1 VSNCSCSPNIPNP
14 RATGGVPSVR
24 FWIARI
30 VAAGWLLVLV
40 LGSTAPARSEVIQP
54 AYVFGDFVLHAFG
67 YFGLTV
73 LLVLAQRNPR
83 ILVSAIVAALI
94 GLALEGVQGLT
105 ADRDPQVMDALA
117 NTVGAFAG
125 AGFCWGKRWIDSGRK
140 PWDTAAVTN

>member
-1 VSNCSCSPNIPNP
+1 MRYVITRSLAGAWLVVLIV
-14 RATGGVPSVR
+14 GSV
-24 FWIARI
+24 
-30 VAAGWLLVLV
+30 L
-40 LGSTAPARSEVIQP
+40 PADTEEIQP
-54 AYVFGDFVLHAFG
+54 AYIFGDFVLHAFG

-94 GLALEGVQGLT
+94 GLALEGVQGMT

-140 PWDTAAVTN
+140 PWDRAEAAP

>member
-1 VSNCSCSPNIPNP
+1 MRYVITRSLAGAWLAVLIV
-14 RATGGVPSVR
+14 GSV
-24 FWIARI
+24 
-30 VAAGWLLVLV
+30 L
-40 LGSTAPARSEVIQP
+40 PADTEEIQP
-54 AYVFGDFVLHAFG
+54 AYLFGDFVLHAFG

-83 ILVSAIVAALI
+83 ILASAIFAAVI

-117 NTVGAFAG
+117 NAVGAFAG

-140 PWDTAAVTN
+140 PWDRTPATS

>member
-1 VSNCSCSPNIPNP
+1 M
-14 RATGGVPSVR
+14 RYL
-24 FWIARI
+24 IAR
-30 VAAGWLLVLV
+30 VLAAGWLIVLV
-40 LGSTAPARSEVIQP
+40 LGSIAPADEVQP
-54 AYVFGDFVLHAFG
+54 AYIFGDFVLHAFG

-73 LLVLAQRNPR
+73 LLVLSRRNPK

-117 NTVGAFAG
+117 NTVGAFGG

-140 PWDTAAVTN
+140 PWDRADAAAA

>member
-1 VSNCSCSPNIPNP
+1 MRYVIT
-14 RATGGVPSVR
+14 RLLAGAWLVVLIVGSV
-24 FWIARI
+24 
-30 VAAGWLLVLV
+30 L
-40 LGSTAPARSEVIQP
+40 PADTEEIQP
-54 AYVFGDFVLHAFG
+54 AYLFGDFVLHAFG

-73 LLVLAQRNPR
+73 LLVLAQRNPK
-83 ILVSAIVAALI
+83 ILFSAIVAALI

-140 PWDTAAVTN
+140 PWDRVEAAP

>member
-1 VSNCSCSPNIPNP
+1 
-14 RATGGVPSVR
+14 VR
-24 FWIARI
+24 YVITRSL
-30 VAAGWLLVLV
+30 AGAWLVVLV
-40 LGSTAPARSEVIQP
+40 VGSVLPADTEEIQP

-83 ILVSAIVAALI
+83 ILASAIVAAVV
-94 GLALEGVQGLT
+94 GLALEGIQGMT

-140 PWDTAAVTN
+140 PWDSQHVAS

>member
-1 VSNCSCSPNIPNP
+1 VRYVITRSLAGAWLVVLIV
-14 RATGGVPSVR
+14 GSV
-24 FWIARI
+24 
-30 VAAGWLLVLV
+30 L
-40 LGSTAPARSEVIQP
+40 PADTEEIQP
-54 AYVFGDFVLHAFG
+54 AYIFGDFVLHAFG

-83 ILVSAIVAALI
+83 ILVSAIVAAVI
-94 GLALEGVQGLT
+94 GLALEGVQGMT

-140 PWDTAAVTN
+140 PWESQHVAS

>member
-1 VSNCSCSPNIPNP
+1 MRYLIT
-14 RATGGVPSVR
+14 RTL
-24 FWIARI
+24 
-30 VAAGWLLVLV
+30 AAACLVVLV
-40 LGSTAPARSEVIQP
+40 LGSIAPADTEQIQP
-54 AYVFGDFVLHAFG
+54 AYIFGDFVLHAFG

-73 LLVLAQRNPR
+73 LLVLAQRNPK
-83 ILVSAIVAALI
+83 ILLSAIVAALI

-140 PWDTAAVTN
+140 PWDRVEAAP

>member
-1 VSNCSCSPNIPNP
+1 MRYVITRSLASAWLVVLIV
-14 RATGGVPSVR
+14 GSV
-24 FWIARI
+24 
-30 VAAGWLLVLV
+30 L
-40 LGSTAPARSEVIQP
+40 PADTEEIQP
-54 AYVFGDFVLHAFG
+54 AYLFGDFVLHAFG

-73 LLVLAQRNPR
+73 LLVLAQRNPK
-83 ILVSAIVAALI
+83 ILLSAIVAALI

-140 PWDTAAVTN
+140 PWDRVEAAP

>member
-1 VSNCSCSPNIPNP
+1 VRYVIT
-14 RATGGVPSVR
+14 RLLAGAWLVVLIVGSV
-24 FWIARI
+24 
-30 VAAGWLLVLV
+30 L
-40 LGSTAPARSEVIQP
+40 PADTEEIQP
-54 AYVFGDFVLHAFG
+54 AYLFGDFVLHAFG

-73 LLVLAQRNPR
+73 LLVLAQRNPK
-83 ILVSAIVAALI
+83 ILLSAIVAALI

-140 PWDTAAVTN
+140 PWDRVEAAP

>member
-1 VSNCSCSPNIPNP
+1 MRYVITRSL
-14 RATGGVPSVR
+14 
-24 FWIARI
+24 
-30 VAAGWLLVLV
+30 AGAWLVVLV
-40 LGSTAPARSEVIQP
+40 VGSVLPADTEEIQP

-83 ILVSAIVAALI
+83 ILASAIVAAVV
-94 GLALEGVQGLT
+94 GLALEGIQGMT

-140 PWDTAAVTN
+140 PWDSQHVAS

>member
-1 VSNCSCSPNIPNP
+1 MRYLITRSL
-14 RATGGVPSVR
+14 
-24 FWIARI
+24 
-30 VAAGWLLVLV
+30 AAGWLIVLV
-40 LGSTAPARSEVIQP
+40 LGSIAPADEVQP
-54 AYVFGDFVLHAFG
+54 AYIFGDFVLHAFG

-73 LLVLAQRNPR
+73 LLVLSQRNPK

-140 PWDTAAVTN
+140 PWDRADAAAA